1 MSVITDLYQQLFG
14 KDHIQD
20 GNVIDFEEHGRVG
33 GVSTGQGF
41 KFISLIDPNTG
52 EYLGQ
57 STDFEGGQVTVG
69 LTEVEIT
76 FTGTTKSI
84 LIEADCDNS
93 GYIFIGKN
101 GVTTTTAMAKLEPGA
116 SLTIE
121 LNDSDN
127 AIYAISDVA
136 GQTIRKLALL

>member
-1 MSVITDLYQQLFG
+1 MSLPETLNDRQHRSYR
-14 KDHIQD
+14 QD
-20 GNVIDFEEHGRVG
+20 PGNPNQSLVAVTQVDG
-33 GVSTGQGF
+33 STGQAIG
-41 KFISLIDPNTG
+41 I
-52 EYLGQ
+52 

-76 FTGTTKSI
+76 FTGTTKSV
-84 LIEADCDNS
+84 LIEADCENS
-93 GYIFIGKN
+93 GFIYIGKS
-101 GVTTTTAMAKLEPGA
+101 GVTTTTAMTKLEPGA

-121 LNDSDN
+121 LNDTDN